1 MSVLIEQYWWL
12 LVVALLIGLVVA
24 WRIFGGTR
32 KTRVEST
39 LSTDVLAEGA
49 APAKRNQAYI
59 DAPPATSEPEIP
71 PPTPQ
76 GMSGVGTAVAA
87 GAQMHEHL
95 VHEAEHATED
105 DLTRVKGVG
114 PKLVQLLKS
123 LGITRFE
130 QIAAWSEEDID
141 RIEAQLGNFQGRIRR
156 DSWVEQASYLAKD
169 DIAGFESRFGKL

>member
-24 WRIFGGTR
+24 WWIFGDAR
-32 KTRVEST
+32 KTRVDST
-39 LSTDVLAEGA
+39 LSSDVLAEGT

-59 DAPPATSEPEIP
+59 DAPSSAPQPELP
-71 PPTPQ
+71 PQTPQ

-95 VHEAEHATED
+95 VHESEHSHGD
-105 DLTRVKGVG
+105 DLTRIKGIG
-114 PKLVQLLKS
+114 PKLVQLLQS
-123 LGITRFE
+123 LGVTRFE

-141 RIEAQLGNFQGRIRR
+141 RIDDQLGNFQGRIRR
-156 DSWVEQASYLAKD
+156 DSWVEQAGFLAKG
-169 DIAGFESRFGKL
+169 DIAGFEGRFGKV